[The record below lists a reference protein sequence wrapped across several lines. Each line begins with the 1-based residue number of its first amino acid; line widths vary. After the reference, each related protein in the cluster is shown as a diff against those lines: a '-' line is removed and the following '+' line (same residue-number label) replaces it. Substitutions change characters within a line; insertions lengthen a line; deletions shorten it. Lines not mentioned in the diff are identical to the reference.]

1 MSNCIKGIELSE
13 EQRNLYDLMENT
25 RKNIFITGKA
35 GTGKSYLLK
44 YFKEH
49 TNKNVLYTA
58 PTGIAAINIGG
69 VTIHSAFGFD
79 NLKDG
84 TNFFKLSPEKI
95 DILRNLEVLII
106 DEISMVRVD
115 VLEQINKILQYYNRT
130 INPFGGKQVI
140 AFGDIFQLPPIVKS
154 REEQTCF
161 FDKYGD
167 VYFFNSNAYCNGK
180 FEIKELR
187 KVYRQTNK
195 TFIDMLNKIREGV
208 LPKEYENILNQ
219 HYVAKAPEGIIQL
232 VTRNKIREEINSNNL
247 EKINKKEYCY
257 NAEIFYNPH
266 IKYRSKVESDQ
277 YMCDFELKLK
287 VGARIMMISNDTRYG
302 RWVNGTFGTISELGE
317 NYIKVLIDGHE
328 YTIEKHEF
336 KKYRCYYNKE
346 EKKLIYIE
354 ETCVKQFPVIL
365 AYAVTIHK
373 SQGMTYQEVVCNL
386 DGCFASGQAY
396 VALSRCVSLDTLYL
410 VNKVYQKNVFTNS
423 SIMNFYNEQIKTA
436 V

>member
-1 MSNCIKGIELSE
+1 MIDLKNTIELSE
-13 EQRNLYDLMENT
+13 EQKALYDLMENT
-25 RKNIFITGKA
+25 KKNIFITGKA

-49 TNKNVLYTA
+49 TKKNVLYTA
-58 PTGIAAINIGG
+58 PTGIAAINIGA

-84 TNFFKLSPEKI
+84 VKYFSLNPEKV

-115 VLEQINKILQYYNRT
+115 VLEQIDKILKFYNRT
-130 INPFGGKQVI
+130 TKAFGGKQVI
-140 AFGDIFQLPPIVKS
+140 VFGDVFQLPPIVKT
-154 REEQTCF
+154 REEETCF

-167 VYFFNSNAYCNGK
+167 VYFFNSNAYCKGN

-187 KVYRQTNK
+187 KIYRQTNR
-195 TFIDMLNKIREGV
+195 TFIDILNKIREGV

-219 HYVAKAPEGIIQL
+219 HYVTKAPDGIVQL
-232 VTRNKIREEINSNNL
+232 VTTNQIREEINKKNL
-247 EKINKKEYCY
+247 EKINKEEYCY
-257 NAEIFYNPH
+257 NAEIFYNPNLNS
-266 IKYRSKVESDQ
+266 RSKVNPDH

-287 VGARIMMISNDTRYG
+287 VGAHIMMISNDTKYK
-302 RWVNGTFGTISELGE
+302 RWVNGTFGTISELG
-317 NYIKVLIDGHE
+317 NDYIKVIIDGNE
-328 YTIEKHEF
+328 FTVQKHEF
-336 KKYRCYYNKE
+336 KKYKCFYNKK

-386 DGCFASGQAY
+386 EGCFASGQAY

-410 VNKVYQKNVFTNS
+410 VHKVYQKDVFTNS
-423 SIMNFYNEQIKTA
+423 SIMSFYNEQIKTA

>member
-1 MSNCIKGIELSE
+1 MNNFVNEMKLSE
-13 EQRNLYDLMENT
+13 EQKALFDLMENT

-44 YFKEH
+44 YFKDH
-49 TNKNVLYTA
+49 TKKDVLYTA
-58 PTGIAAINIGG
+58 PTGIAAINIEA

-84 TNFFKLSPEKI
+84 TNYFKLSYEKI
-95 DILRNLEVLII
+95 DILKNLEVLII

-115 VLEQINKILQYYNRT
+115 TLEQINKILQFYNNT
-130 INPFGGKQVI
+130 SNPFGGKQVI
-140 AFGDIFQLPPIVKS
+140 IFGDIFQLPPIVKT

-161 FDKYGD
+161 FDKYGG
-167 VYFFNSNAYCNGK
+167 VYFFNSNAYHNGN

-187 KVYRQTNK
+187 KIYRQTNR
-195 TFIDMLNKIREGV
+195 TFIDILNRIREGV

-219 HYVAKAPEGIIQL
+219 HYVEQAPDNIVQL
-232 VTRNKIREEINSNNL
+232 VTKNQVREEINKNKL
-247 EKINKKEYCY
+247 EKINRKEFCY
-257 NAEIFYNPH
+257 SAEIFYNPN
-266 IKYRSKVESDQ
+266 IKYRSLIDPSQ

-287 VGARIMMISNDTRYG
+287 VGAHVMMIANDTQSK
-302 RWVNGTFGTISELGE
+302 RWVNGTFGTISYLD
-317 NYIKVLIDGHE
+317 NDSIKVLINGKE
-328 YTIEKHEF
+328 YSVEKHEF
-336 KKYRCYYNKE
+336 KKYKCYYNKE
-346 EKKLIYIE
+346 KKKLTYIE

-373 SQGMTYQEVVCNL
+373 SQGMTYQEVACNL
-386 DGCFASGQAY
+386 KGCFASGQAY

-410 VNKVYQKNVFTNS
+410 VHKIYQEDVFTNLT
-423 SIMNFYNEQIKTA
+423 IMNFYNEQIKTA

>member
-1 MSNCIKGIELSE
+1 MNNYIKEIELSE
-13 EQRNLYDLMENT
+13 EQKALYDLMENT
-25 RKNIFITGKA
+25 RNNMFITGKA

-49 TNKNVLYTA
+49 TKKNVLYTA
-58 PTGIAAINIGG
+58 PTGIAAINIGA

-84 TNFFKLSPEKI
+84 TKYFRLSLEKI

-115 VLEQINKILQYYNRT
+115 VLEQVDKILQFYNRT
-130 INPFGGKQVI
+130 NKPFGGKQVI
-140 AFGDIFQLPPIVKS
+140 VFGDIFQLPPIVKT

-161 FDKYGD
+161 LEKYGD
-167 VYFFNSNAYCNGK
+167 VYFFNSNAYYNGN

-187 KVYRQTNK
+187 KIYRQTNR
-195 TFIDMLNKIREGV
+195 TFIDILNNIREGV
-208 LPKEYENILNQ
+208 LPSEYENILNQ
-219 HYVAKAPEGIIQL
+219 HYVSKAPEGIVQL
-232 VTRNKIREEINSNNL
+232 VTKNQIREEINSKNL
-247 EKINKKEYCY
+247 EKINNKEYCY
-257 NAEIFYNPH
+257 NAEIFYNPNL
-266 IKYRSKVESDQ
+266 KYKSKVDPDQ

-287 VGARIMMISNDTRYG
+287 VGAHIMMISNDTKSK
-302 RWVNGTFGTISELGE
+302 RWVNGTFGTISELG
-317 NYIKVLIDGHE
+317 NDYIKVIIDGNE
-328 YTIEKHEF
+328 FTVQKHEF
-336 KKYRCYYNKE
+336 KKYKCFYNKK

-386 DGCFASGQAY
+386 EGCFAAGQAY

-410 VNKVYQKNVFTNS
+410 VHKVYQKDVFTNS
-423 SIMNFYNEQIKTA
+423 SIMSFYNEQIKPA

>member
-1 MSNCIKGIELSE
+1 MSNYIKEIELSE
-13 EQRNLYDLMENT
+13 EQKALYDLMENT

-49 TNKNVLYTA
+49 TKKNVLYTA
-58 PTGIAAINIGG
+58 PTGIAAINIGA

-84 TNFFKLSPEKI
+84 VKFFNLSDEKVN
-95 DILRNLEVLII
+95 ILRNLEVLII

-115 VLEQINKILQYYNRT
+115 VLEQIDRILQFYNYT
-130 INPFGGKQVI
+130 KEPFGGKQVI
-140 AFGDIFQLPPIVKS
+140 VFGDIFQLPPVIKTK
-154 REEQTCF
+154 EEKACF
-161 FDKYGD
+161 SDKYSD
-167 VYFFNSNAYCNGK
+167 VYFFNSNAYCNGS

-187 KVYRQTNK
+187 KIYRQTNR
-195 TFIDMLNKIREGV
+195 TFIDILNKIREGV

-219 HYVAKAPEGIIQL
+219 RYVTKVPDDIIQL
-232 VTRNKIREEINSNNL
+232 VTKNQIREEINKNNL
-247 EKINKKEYCY
+247 EKINKREYCY
-257 NAEIFYNPH
+257 NAEISYNSD
-266 IKYRSKVESDQ
+266 IKYKSKVDPNQ

-287 VGARIMMISNDTRYG
+287 VGAHIMMISNDTNK
-302 RWVNGTFGTISELGE
+302 RWVNGTFGIISELGN
-317 NYIKVLIDGHE
+317 NYIKVVIDNNE
-328 YTIEKHEF
+328 YTIEKQEF
-336 KKYRCYYNKE
+336 IKYKCYYNKE
-346 EKKLIYIE
+346 KKKLTYIW

-386 DGCFASGQAY
+386 EGCFASGQAY

-410 VNKVYQKNVFTNS
+410 VHKVYQKDVFTNS

>member
-1 MSNCIKGIELSE
+1 MNNYIKEIELSE
-13 EQRNLYDLMENT
+13 EQKALYDLMENT
-25 RKNIFITGKA
+25 RNNMFITGKA

-49 TNKNVLYTA
+49 TKKNVLYTA
-58 PTGIAAINIGG
+58 PTGIAAINIGA

-84 TNFFKLSPEKI
+84 TKYFRLSLEKI

-115 VLEQINKILQYYNRT
+115 VLEQVDKILQFYNRT
-130 INPFGGKQVI
+130 NKPFGGKQVI
-140 AFGDIFQLPPIVKS
+140 VFGDIFQLPPIVKT

-161 FDKYGD
+161 FEKYGD
-167 VYFFNSNAYCNGK
+167 VYFFNSNAYYNGN

-187 KVYRQTNK
+187 KIYRQTNR
-195 TFIDMLNKIREGV
+195 TFIDILNNIREGF
-208 LPKEYENILNQ
+208 LPSEYENILNQ
-219 HYVAKAPEGIIQL
+219 HYVPKAPEGIVQL
-232 VTRNKIREEINSNNL
+232 VTKNQIREEINSKNL
-247 EKINKKEYCY
+247 GKINNKEYCY
-257 NAEIFYNPH
+257 NAEIFYNPNL
-266 IKYRSKVESDQ
+266 KYKSKVDPDQ
-277 YMCDFELKLK
+277 YMCDFKLKLK
-287 VGARIMMISNDTRYG
+287 VGAHIMMISNDTKSK
-302 RWVNGTFGTISELGE
+302 RWVNGTFGTISELG
-317 NYIKVLIDGHE
+317 NDYIKVIIDGNE
-328 YTIEKHEF
+328 YTVLKHEF
-336 KKYRCYYNKE
+336 KKYKCFYNKK

-386 DGCFASGQAY
+386 EGCFAAGQAY

-410 VNKVYQKNVFTNS
+410 VHKVYQKDVFTNS
-423 SIMNFYNEQIKTA
+423 SIMSFYNEQIKPA

>member
-1 MSNCIKGIELSE
+1 MNSYIREIELSE
-13 EQRNLYDLMENT
+13 EQRVLYNLMENT
-25 RKNIFITGKA
+25 KTNIFITGKA

-49 TNKNVLYTA
+49 TKKDVLYTA
-58 PTGIAAINIGG
+58 PTGISAINIGA
-69 VTIHSAFGFD
+69 VTIHSAFGFN

-84 TNFFKLSPEKI
+84 VKYFRLSDEKI

-115 VLEQINKILQYYNRT
+115 VLEQIDRILQFYNRT
-130 INPFGGKQVI
+130 DKPFGGKQIIV
-140 AFGDIFQLPPIVKS
+140 FGDIFQLPPVVKT
-154 REEQTCF
+154 REEKNCF
-161 FDKYGD
+161 SDKYGD
-167 VYFFNSNAYCNGK
+167 VYFFNSNAYCNGS

-187 KVYRQTNK
+187 KIYRQTNR
-195 TFIDMLNKIREGV
+195 TFIDILNSIREGV

-219 HYVAKAPEGIIQL
+219 HYISKAPDGIVQL
-232 VTRNKIREEINSNNL
+232 VTKNQIREEINKNNL
-247 EKINKKEYCY
+247 EKINNKEYCY
-257 NAEIFYNPH
+257 NAQIFYNPY
-266 IKYRSKVESDQ
+266 IKHRSKVDPNQ

-287 VGARIMMISNDTRYG
+287 VGAHVMMISNDKSK
-302 RWVNGTFGTISELGE
+302 RWVNGTFGSISELGDD
-317 NYIKVLIDGHE
+317 YIKVLIDDNE
-328 YTIEKHEF
+328 YTVEKHEF
-336 KKYRCYYNKE
+336 KKYRCYYNKN
-346 EKKLIYIE
+346 EKKLVYIE

-410 VNKVYQKNVFTNS
+410 VNKIYQKDVFTNS
-423 SIMNFYNEQIKTA
+423 SIMNFYNEQIKNA
-436 V
+436 I